1 MKKTPEKMVKYL
13 KKIESLGLKQVRV
26 IVPADAEAKIASHA
40 DALRQDYLTK
50 IANTADAA
58 DPRLQ
63 ELATGRLAAALKP
76 AQIAAWRQ
84 ELSQSQHILFD
95 RKVLTL
101 QQEWSKMVLAVQA
114 KHAAIMRGDDDETR
128 RHSAMAAVAAMSYRS
143 AKDDLTSY
151 IAANTAA

>member
-1 MKKTPEKMVKYL
+1 MSKTPEKMVKYL
-13 KKIESLGLKQVRV
+13 KKIEGLGLKQVRV
-26 IVPADAEAKIASHA
+26 IVPADAEAKIAAHA
-40 DALRQDYLTK
+40 DSLRQDYLAK
-50 IANTADAA
+50 IAATADAA

-63 ELATGRLAAALKP
+63 ELATSRLAAAIKP
-76 AQIAAWRQ
+76 AQIATWRQ

-101 QQEWSKMVLAVQA
+101 QQEWSKMILAVQA
-114 KHAAIMRGDDDETR
+114 KHAAIMRGDEDDTR
-128 RHSAMAAVAAMSYRS
+128 RHSALAAVAAMSYRS